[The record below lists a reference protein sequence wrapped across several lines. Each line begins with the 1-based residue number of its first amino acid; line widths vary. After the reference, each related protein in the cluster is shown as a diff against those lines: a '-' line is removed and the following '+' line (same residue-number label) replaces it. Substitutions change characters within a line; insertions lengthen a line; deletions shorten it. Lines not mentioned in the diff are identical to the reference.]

1 MVDFIRRCSR
11 FSTNPAKRCLRVFD
25 GRFPLGCVGA
35 RPREGVR
42 WRYCSRWDEG
52 PAATVGMSLLRL
64 GICRPS
70 DWSGSAVD
78 FVERGFSRFCR
89 QNGATEAKKVWVG
102 DLRIA
107 DCLFE
112 LTEQERNQLEA
123 GREEQNQLL
132 FCIGDYEAAASI
144 PIGAT
149 LAALEGEHVLL
160 PAAFHHIFSVNLY
173 KWMRVYDYLDAL
185 EHAEMWMEDLSDE
198 EREASVY
205 HRVQGEIPDSVREHA
220 RKFTHA
226 KARALLERS
235 RPHSSVARQLMRYT
249 LEMDDAGEDHEHAW
263 PGHLTDKD
271 VPGIGDWLMDAES
284 SRPGCLITWYEGD
297 SINACFDEE
306 AQHMGENGACQPNV
320 AIPIRLDRSPKKL
333 DEQVMRVFDYAKA
346 MLRSLAS
353 AAKVVEIIRELYDEH
368 LRKHRVQAGLPTEPR
383 PTGVWD
389 E

>member
-1 MVDFIRRCSR
+1 MGLPVTVSI
-11 FSTNPAKRCLRVFD
+11 PQLK
-25 GRFPLGCVGA
+25 
-35 RPREGVR
+35 GVR

-52 PAATVGMSLLRL
+52 PAATLGMSLLRL

-89 QNGATEAKKVWVG
+89 KNGADQAKKVWVG

-112 LTEQERNQLEA
+112 LTEQERNQIEA
-123 GREEQNQLL
+123 GREDATLQLFL
-132 FCIGDYEAAASI
+132 IGDYEAAASS

-149 LAALEGEHVLL
+149 LARLEAEHNLL
-160 PAAFHHIFSVNLY
+160 PAAFYHVFTANLY
-173 KWMRVYDYLDAL
+173 KWMRVYDYLDAQ
-185 EHAEMWMEDLSDE
+185 EHAEMWMEDMSDE
-198 EREASVY
+198 ELEASVY
-205 HRVQGEIPDSVREHA
+205 RKVDIEIPPCIKKHS
-220 RKFTHA
+220 KTLKYT
-226 KARALLERS
+226 KARALLQKLQPS
-235 RPHSSVARQLMRYT
+235 ASVARQLIRYT
-249 LEMDDAGEDHEHAW
+249 LEMDDCGQGHEHAW
-263 PGHLTDKD
+263 PGHLSEKD
-271 VPGIGDWLMDAES
+271 VPGIGEWLMDAES

-297 SINACFDEE
+297 AINACFDEE

-320 AIPIRLDRSPKKL
+320 AIPIQLDQSAKKL
-333 DEQVMRVFDYAKA
+333 DQQVMRVFDYAGA

-368 LRKHRVQAGLPTEPR
+368 LRKHRLQPGFSVEPGPAGVR
-383 PTGVWD
+383 D